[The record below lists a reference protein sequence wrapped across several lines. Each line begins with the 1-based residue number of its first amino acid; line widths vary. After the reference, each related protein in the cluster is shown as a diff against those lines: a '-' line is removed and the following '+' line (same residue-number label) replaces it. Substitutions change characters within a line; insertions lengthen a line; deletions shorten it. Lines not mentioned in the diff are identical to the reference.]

1 MRTRTASDMSQSIR
15 IVAVLF
21 FMCSCDVGGVSPEEN
36 QLVGPDAMTSTECEF
51 AEPAALQVG
60 GATPTGEFDPMVDG
74 QDIVAVM
81 APSGLYMLTP
91 SIRAR
96 GIDPGESGRA
106 GNASD
111 PLVRIDVFKQG
122 VRVGGS
128 VEQHLGLSDSGVG
141 YDLVEI
147 FTPLDVPPAEFDGVD
162 LELHAS
168 ITDACGR
175 TASGL
180 LQVHA
185 LVE

>member
-1 MRTRTASDMSQSIR
+1 MRSRTAYDMSQSIR

-21 FMCSCDVGGVSPEEN
+21 FMCGCDVGGVAPEEDK
-36 QLVGPDAMTSTECEF
+36 LVGPDAMTSTECEF
-51 AEPAALQVG
+51 AEPASLQVG
-60 GATPTGEFDPMVDG
+60 GASTTGEFEAMADG
-74 QDIVAVM
+74 QNLAAVM

-106 GNASD
+106 GSSSD

-122 VRVGGS
+122 VRIGGS
-128 VEQHLGLSDSGVG
+128 VEQHLGLTDNGVG

-147 FTPLDVPPAEFDGVD
+147 FTPLDVPPSEFDGVD
-162 LELHAS
+162 LELRAS

-180 LQVHA
+180 LQAHVV
-185 LVE
+185 VE